1 MILDYSIE
9 NYGPF
14 KDKVTFSFQATRIT
28 GHPNN
33 IKKSMKV
40 ENGILTSAFVF
51 GPNASGKSNLLRAIK
66 VLKMLIKQDNA
77 RSISDS
83 FPFYKPFS
91 FSNETARGPIKI
103 ETRFVINDDVYDYR
117 IAFKINTIVYESLSL
132 LTDNPTVIFE
142 RDNNGIKSLN
152 CIDVSD
158 KTAPYM
164 PYLTVA
170 TMFNDHRCTLIYE
183 EINSII
189 FLEGDYVKSLVP
201 NSYEFISKDK
211 EIFNKAMQALKVAD
225 FAISSVVGK
234 HGKVDLD
241 DCKNVFSLSMYEKL
255 SKKGDKVDTLKLEVV
270 HSYVDVPD
278 NLSTLPMDSESNG
291 TVGMFALVGPIID
304 SLINGRT
311 IVIDEFGTYLHPEI
325 IKWLVSLFSNEQNP
339 KNGQLIACTQELAL
353 LNLDLLRRD
362 QIYFTNKNYKS
373 GSCELYSLSD
383 FTGIRND
390 SNIIKL
396 YLDGRFDAVPIIHRG
411 GVI

>member
-1 MILDYSIE
+1 MVDLSFYK
-9 NYGPF
+9 G
-14 KDKVTFSFQATRIT
+14 KKVLVT
-28 GHPNN
+28 GHTGF
-33 IKKSMKV
+33 KGTWLCK
-40 ENGILTSAFVF
+40 ILI
-51 GPNASGKSNLLRAIK
+51 NAGAK
-66 VLKMLIKQDNA
+66 
-77 RSISDS
+77 
-83 FPFYKPFS
+83 
-91 FSNETARGPIKI
+91 
-103 ETRFVINDDVYDYR
+103 
-117 IAFKINTIVYESLSL
+117 
-132 LTDNPTVIFE
+132 
-142 RDNNGIKSLN
+142 
-152 CIDVSD
+152 
-158 KTAPYM
+158 
-164 PYLTVA
+164 
-170 TMFNDHRCTLIYE
+170 
-183 EINSII
+183 
-189 FLEGDYVKSLVP
+189 
-201 NSYEFISKDK
+201 
-211 EIFNKAMQALKVAD
+211 
-225 FAISSVVGK
+225 VVGYS
-234 HGKVDLD
+234 LESPTIP
-241 DCKNVFSLSMYEKL
+241 NVFSLSMYEKL